1 MVLFIFV
8 KCIIMLRVKPILQAE
23 EAFSNIV
30 SYAENY
36 GYWFSKKLCKSLQ
49 QIFELNNTEQ

>member
-23 EAFSNIV
+23 EAFSNVV

-36 GYWFSKKLCKSLQ
+36 GYWFSKKLCKS
-49 QIFELNNTEQ
+49 FELNDIEQ